1 MDTIGLG
8 VYTYGK
14 GAMVRTI
21 RHTAH
26 ALVTA
31 VAVLLA
37 LFIAADCASAQVTH
51 PETVSATASA
61 DPRPTTESL
70 VSAHGDHGTEDCK
83 GLRGRAPLTAPTPSG
98 KYGCV
103 CGCDAGVPVP
113 RTAISTSVTGRQA
126 VPVSRSGELPV
137 ILQIF
142 RC

>member
-1 MDTIGLG
+1 M
-8 VYTYGK
+8 
-14 GAMVRTI
+14 RTI
-21 RHTAH
+21 RHTAR
-26 ALVTA
+26 ALVMA
-31 VAVLLA
+31 VSVLLA
-37 LFIAADCASAQVTH
+37 LFIAADCASAQVIH
-51 PETVSATASA
+51 PETTSVTASA
-61 DPRPTTESL
+61 DPRPIAESL
-70 VSAHGDHGTEDCK
+70 ASAHGDTGTEDCK

-103 CGCDAGVPVP
+103 CGCDSGAPAP

>member
-1 MDTIGLG
+1 MDTIGTG
-8 VYTYGK
+8 VYVYGK

-21 RHTAH
+21 RHTAR
-26 ALVTA
+26 ALVMA
-31 VAVLLA
+31 VSVLLA
-37 LFIAADCASAQVTH
+37 LFIAADCASAQVIPSDTISVTA
-51 PETVSATASA
+51 PAEPRSANEA
-61 DPRPTTESL
+61 L
-70 VSAHGDHGTEDCK
+70 VSAHGNTGAEDCK
-83 GLRGRAPLTAPTPSG
+83 GLRGRAPLTAPTPTG

-113 RTAISTSVTGRQA
+113 RTGITTPITARQA

>member
-1 MDTIGLG
+1 MGLG

-14 GAMVRTI
+14 GAMVRAI

-37 LFIAADCASAQVTH
+37 LFIAADSASAQVIH
-51 PETVSATASA
+51 PELISASASA

-83 GLRGRAPLTAPTPSG
+83 GLRRRAPLTAPTPGG

-103 CGCDAGVPVP
+103 CGCDAGVRVP
-113 RTAISTSVTGRQA
+113 RPAISASVTGRQA

>member
-1 MDTIGLG
+1 
-8 VYTYGK
+8 
-14 GAMVRTI
+14 MVRTL

-37 LFIAADCASAQVTH
+37 LFIAADSASAQVIH
-51 PETVSATASA
+51 PETVSVTASA
-61 DPRPTTESL
+61 DSRPATDSL
-70 VSAHGDHGTEDCK
+70 VSAHGDHGIEDCK
-83 GLRGRAPLTAPTPSG
+83 GLRGRAPLSAPTPSG

-113 RTAISTSVTGRQA
+113 RTAISAPITGRQA

>member
-1 MDTIGLG
+1 MGVA

-14 GAMVRTI
+14 GAMVRTV
-21 RHTAH
+21 RLTAH

-37 LFIAADCASAQVTH
+37 LFIAADSASAQVIH
-51 PETVSATASA
+51 PEAISASAAA
-61 DPRPTTESL
+61 DPRPASETL
-70 VSAHGDHGTEDCK
+70 VFAHGDNGTVDCK
-83 GLRGRAPLTAPTPSG
+83 GLRGRTPLTAPTPSG

-103 CGCDAGVPVP
+103 CGCDAGIPAP

>member
-1 MDTIGLG
+1 
-8 VYTYGK
+8 
-14 GAMVRTI
+14 MVRTL

-37 LFIAADCASAQVTH
+37 LFIAADSASAQVIH
-51 PETVSATASA
+51 PETVSVTASA
-61 DPRPTTESL
+61 DSRPATDSL
-70 VSAHGDHGTEDCK
+70 VSAHGDHGIEDCK
-83 GLRGRAPLTAPTPSG
+83 GLRGRAPLSAPTPSG

-113 RTAISTSVTGRQA
+113 RTAISAPVTGRQA